1 MRRVTDPVHVNR
13 FQWAV
18 FFFPGDFTGRSSLVL
33 KTHSRQRT
41 RADIA
46 RNLCKQFDC
55 VPKKLGFA
63 HFNIPQKFPDSSTT
77 KAFLVLFDKYFRKL
91 SVQIWWRLKQT
102 LGQTETTVSRLPI
115 SAQQHRESCPFVTPY
130 HVATFEQP
138 RGSGNICWFSDGRQR
153 GKCSRTRLEINIV
166 ESRESLVAVSN
177 IVGRGGSWS
186 WSSMSYQVN
195 GIVVQC
201 GSMWINVVHSWSL
214 TCPTCPGIFPT
225 GFPLEVSLV
234 VADGSDIASPCSPD
248 EVPSWGQQQGTV
260 KALMVLFLSFS
271 HGVAV

>member
-1 MRRVTDPVHVNR
+1 MNILRAGWGVWQILYMSTD
-13 FQWAV
+13 FSGLD
-18 FFFPGDFTGRSSLVL
+18 FFPGDFTGRSSLVGLVL
-33 KTHSRQRT
+33 KPHSRQRT

-115 SAQQHRESCPFVTPY
+115 SAQQHRESCPFATPY

-138 RGSGNICWFSDGRQR
+138 RGSGNICWFADGRQR
-153 GKCSRTRLEINIV
+153 GKCSRTRLESFRDRYSW
-166 ESRESLVAVSN
+166 ESRVFSCSVQHSGKGWVLKLIFHV
-177 IVGRGGSWS
+177 I
-186 WSSMSYQVN
+186 SSQWMS
-195 GIVVQC
+195 
-201 GSMWINVVHSWSL
+201 M
-214 TCPTCPGIFPT
+214 
-225 GFPLEVSLV
+225 
-234 VADGSDIASPCSPD
+234 A
-248 EVPSWGQQQGTV
+248 
-260 KALMVLFLSFS
+260 
-271 HGVAV
+271 